1 MSTTEIIPNESDRQ
15 SPAQELNFE
24 GSYQM
29 NLSIEPLST
38 RHPEG
43 LRLALAAAKVPE
55 YLARNGFGDNPVAD
69 VREPD

>member
-1 MSTTEIIPNESDRQ
+1 MRATDRVL
-15 SPAQELNFE
+15 PRAELP

-38 RHPEG
+38 RHFEG